1 MIILSISPTLLVHS
15 HKIIEMVCDAALFYF
30 GIFIE
35 RQRERDRKEMEILQ
49 RLVYYGNGGG

>member
-30 GIFIE
+30 VIFIE

-49 RLVYYGNGGG
+49 